1 MDQDE
6 KRELQQHLQQQQAWR
21 DTWDASGHGLLSR
34 RELEELEAEGA
45 GEGQLVAA

>member
-6 KRELQQHLQQQQAWR
+6 RIELQQHLQQQQAWR

-34 RELEELEAEGA
+34 RELEELDVEGA
-45 GEGQLVAA
+45 AGGEQRAA